1 MFVPVI
7 WSQPLR
13 DAYLLTLQRYFAP
26 VIRPP
31 FVFTGDS
38 MTANTNWGWAL
49 ARNPLAAVNL
59 AAGGA
64 TIHQIAWQ
72 VSKAGN
78 YHGKY
83 LFVTAGTNDIL
94 TDRSLS
100 QIRSDFASLLEQVPK
115 GMKVIVT
122 LIPYTSSPE
131 HRDAIRTANLDILK
145 LVSNHDG
152 VVVID
157 INPLI
162 SVDGILEARYTVD
175 GVHFN
180 RDAYN
185 IWTEQLRKVLN
196 L

>member
-7 WSQPLR
+7 WSQPVR
-13 DAYLLTLQRYFAP
+13 DAYLLTLQRHFAP
-26 VIRPP
+26 VMRPA

-59 AAGGA
+59 AEGGA

-78 YHGKY
+78 YHGEY
-83 LFVTAGTNDIL
+83 LFVTAGTNDIF
-94 TDRSLS
+94 TGRSLS
-100 QIRSDFASLLEQVPK
+100 QILSDFAFLLEQLPK

-122 LIPYTSSPE
+122 LIPYTSFPK
-131 HRDAIRTANLDILK
+131 HRDAIRTANSHLLTLI
-145 LVSNHDG
+145 SNHDRVI
-152 VVVID
+152 VVD

-162 SVDGILEARYTVD
+162 SVDGILEAKYTVD

-180 RDAYN
+180 RAAYN
-185 IWTEQLRKVLN
+185 VWAEQLRKALN